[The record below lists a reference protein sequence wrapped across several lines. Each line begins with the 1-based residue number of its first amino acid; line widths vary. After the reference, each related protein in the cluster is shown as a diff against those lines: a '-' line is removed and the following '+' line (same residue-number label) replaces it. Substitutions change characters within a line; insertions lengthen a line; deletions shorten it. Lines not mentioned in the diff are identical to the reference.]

1 MCGLLG
7 WIGPPGARA
16 EERRTSFERALARL
30 DHRGPDG
37 RGVRAEGAALLGHTR
52 LAVRDP
58 GAPGAAQP
66 MVSPCG
72 RWVLVYNGELYD
84 DAALRAALEPEVQAA
99 TGGAGFETRC
109 DAETLLWLLSLRGI
123 GALDRLRGM
132 YALALLDVRDGVL
145 WLARD
150 PLGIKPLVHT
160 VTSEGAFAF
169 ASEPAALLELDGVT
183 AAPDLEMVSAYLATS
198 RRSLFGR
205 TLFSGVHSVRPG
217 EVIRVDLEAPWRG
230 GRVVADAGRFAAQ
243 VEHAED
249 ARDRARALVQDS
261 VRAHLVADRPL
272 CALLSG
278 GLDSAI
284 VTQLAAASRGAE
296 GLATWCAAGHE
307 DGADIG
313 PDPAAARLVAARVGT
328 SHEAVPVDRGTFVRQ
343 WREHVTH
350 LAQPL
355 STPNEVAISEI
366 SRAIRASGAVVA
378 LTGEGADELFGGYD
392 GVLTAFDAHE
402 AARVAVGDGHELSSA
417 RFHLEAT
424 SWVGPAAQEDVLR
437 PELAGA
443 SSFLIRAME
452 REFETQRLAAGPRA
466 TRLEAHLRLQRVSN
480 LTALLERLD
489 GATMRH
495 GVEGRTPFADLRVAA
510 FADRLPMEQK
520 FSLDGPPEARGSKLV
535 LRRAFADEVPPE
547 VLSRPK
553 ASFPLPF
560 DRWSAPVTARL
571 MSSEFLRE
579 VVSREA
585 LADVVRRPAERWQLA
600 WLLGNLALFG
610 EVAFGARAASMD

>member
-16 EERRTSFERALARL
+16 EERLTSFERALARL

-37 RGVRAEGAALLGHTR
+37 RGVHVEGAALLGHTR

-72 RWVLVYNGELYD
+72 RWVLVYNGELYE
-84 DAALRAALEPEVQAA
+84 DAALRAALGPEVQAA

-109 DAETLLWLLSLRGI
+109 DAETLLWLLTLRGI

-132 YALALLDVRDGVL
+132 YALALLDVRDRVL

-205 TLFSGVHSVRPG
+205 TLFSGVHAVRPG
-217 EVIRVDLEAPWRG
+217 EVVRVELETPWRG
-230 GRVVADAGRFAAQ
+230 GQVVADAGRFAAQ

-249 ARDRARALVQDS
+249 ARDHARSLLEES
-261 VRAHLVADRPL
+261 VRAHLVSDRPL

-328 SHEAVPVDRGTFVRQ
+328 AHETVPVDRGMFVRQ
-343 WREHVTH
+343 WREHVAH

-366 SRAIRASGAVVA
+366 SRAIRASGAVVT

-402 AARVAVGDGHELSSA
+402 AAGLAVGDGHGLSSA

-424 SWVGPAAQEDVLR
+424 SWIGPAAQEEALR
-437 PELAGA
+437 PELADA
-443 SSFLIRAME
+443 SGFLIGAME
-452 REFETQRLAAGPRA
+452 REFEVQRLAAGPRA
-466 TRLEAHLRLQRVSN
+466 TRLEAHLRLQRVGN

-489 GATMRH
+489 AATMRH
-495 GVEGRTPFADLRVAA
+495 GVEGRTPFADLHVAA

-520 FSLDGPPEARGSKLV
+520 FSLDGPLEARGSKLV
-535 LRRAFADEVPPE
+535 LRRAFADLVPPE

-571 MSSEFLRE
+571 MSSEFLGEIVRRE
-579 VVSREA
+579 T
-585 LADVVRRPAERWQLA
+585 LADVVRRPTERWQQA

-610 EVAFGARAASMD
+610 EVAFGATAASRG